1 MKIEFNP
8 LILALSKIK
17 NLGKKRI
24 FKLILK
30 IKYLDEYS
38 LSQLFDEFELY
49 KKITK
54 ADFEHIYE
62 DSISE
67 LEKMKSSNIKIYNIF
82 ENDEVGLFKDKL
94 FSQNKVLTDEFP
106 NQLFLINKSD
116 LIIDSFKNIF
126 TIIGTRN
133 NSADAKDITEKIV
146 TFLCEKQSIII
157 SGLAKGIDTI
167 AHQKVVDLGGAT
179 IAILANG
186 LDTIYPSENR
196 ELAKKILDKGILLTE
211 YTFGLKAEKFRLIE
225 RDRIQAML
233 ANDIVLI
240 ESDIKGGSMHAMKW
254 AKKLN
259 KRIWCFDMNASGN
272 KEILNNYDNVIKFS
286 NMEEFINKFNIN
298 S

>member
-54 ADFEHIYE
+54 ADFEFIYE
-62 DSISE
+62 NSISE
-67 LEKMKSSNIKIYNIF
+67 VEKMKSSNIKIYNIF
-82 ENDEVGLFKDKL
+82 ENDEIGLFKDGL
-94 FSQNKVLTDEFP
+94 FSKNKIPTDEFP
-106 NQLFLINKSD
+106 NQLFLINRSD

-133 NSADAKDITEKIV
+133 NSPDAKDITEKIV
-146 TFLCEKQSIII
+146 TFLYEKQSIII
-157 SGLAKGIDTI
+157 SGLARGIDTI
-167 AHQKVVDLGGAT
+167 AHQKVVDLGGTT

-196 ELAKKILDKGILLTE
+196 ELAKNILNKGILLTE

-240 ESDIKGGSMHAMKW
+240 ESDIKGGSMHAIKW

-259 KRIWCFDMNASGN
+259 KRIWCFDMNASDN

-286 NMEEFINKFNIN
+286 NIEEFINKFNVN